1 MSTSGKELQ
10 AFRAEVAAWMKA
22 NNPADPGFLLPQTFM
37 EVGDEQQ
44 LEFLREWQHKV
55 WAAGYLGM
63 AWPKQYGG
71 GGVDPIFQSIAD
83 QEMRRAG
90 VPMRRYGRV
99 EEIAAT
105 VAFLASEG
113 AGYITGQNIRVD
125 GGLMRSV

>member
-1 MSTSGKELQ
+1 MSTSEKELQ

-71 GGVDPIFQSIAD
+71 GGVDPIDPNSPTGK
-83 QEMRRAG
+83 EM
-90 VPMRRYGRV
+90 
-99 EEIAAT
+99 
-105 VAFLASEG
+105 
-113 AGYITGQNIRVD
+113 ITAKGSMKLSYCPTSTKYTNPITTRK
-125 GGLMRSV
+125 M